1 MIEIN
6 ATMSASKDGGYCRL
20 AVTGHA
26 NAAPR
31 GEDLVCAAVSALVNT
46 LYDWVLD
53 KDEKRLLEANLH
65 REAGYCIIE
74 AQAGTW
80 QMERMLDCFE
90 VICFGLERLA
100 GQHPDKIRYK
110 SGACGKESV
119 T

>member
-6 ATMSASKDGGYCRL
+6 TTVSASADGGYCRL

-26 NAAPR
+26 NAAPK
-31 GEDLVCAAVSALVNT
+31 GKDLVCAAVSTLVNT

-65 REAGYCIIE
+65 REAGYCLIE

-80 QMERMLDCFE
+80 QMERLIDCFE
-90 VICFGLERLA
+90 IICFGLERLA
-100 GQHPDKIRYK
+100 RQYPEYITYK
-110 SGACGKESV
+110 SGACGKESM

>member
-53 KDEKRLLEANLH
+53 KGEKRLLEANLH
-65 REAGYCIIE
+65 REAGYCFIE
-74 AQAGTW
+74 AQAGIW
-80 QMERMLDCFE
+80 EMERLLGCFE
-90 VICFGLERLA
+90 VIRFGLENLSR
-100 GQHPDKIRYK
+100 QYPEYITYK
-110 SGACGKESV
+110 SGACRKESK